1 MTLPALHD
9 LVDPDVVLGNFLVL
23 EFDDN
28 NLAVLP
34 GDLKRFAVFKDLE
47 SVVFV
52 DDGQGGSHGR
62 VSG

>member
-9 LVDPDVVLGNFLVL
+9 LVDPDVVLGNFSVL
-23 EFDDN
+23 KFHEN
-28 NLAVLP
+28 NLAVLSL
-34 GDLKRFAVFKDLE
+34 DLKRFAVLKDFE

>member
-1 MTLPALHD
+1 MTLPPFHD
-9 LVDPDVVLGNFLVL
+9 LVDPDVVLGNFSVL
-23 EFDDN
+23 KFNDD
-28 NLAVLP
+28 NLAVLS
-34 GDLKRFAVFKDLE
+34 GDLKWFAVFKDLE